1 MQKAI
6 KIRKNIPAL
15 PHRKGAYFL
24 VPCLVAAVCAA
35 LFLFLF
41 SKCSPLYLF
50 NEWCDVNWFMDMGQG
65 WAEGKIPYRDLFE
78 QKGPLVYLMFLAVY
92 LLFGANKTGVLF
104 LEMLSLFLFLLIS
117 YRILRLALSRRL
129 SLLALPVI
137 ALFVTTSDA
146 FYQGGGAV
154 EEYCLPLLAFGLFCL
169 LSYLREGT
177 AASMPFSRLFLCGVA
192 AGCILLIKY
201 TMLAFYFALMASLF
215 FTLLFR
221 REARR
226 AWLSCVVF
234 LLGMAAIIAPFVWYF
249 AGQGALTS
257 LFRCYFYD
265 NIFRYVAAQPLA
277 ERLLSLLVS
286 YGNMLLCLPLY
297 LGALFSVLLVATSP
311 IVTRQGK
318 LVFAFV
324 LSFTVLVQV
333 LGFGRYTYYHLM
345 VAMFLPSGF
354 AGACLTLP
362 RAWRTLRRRR
372 ARRAG
377 RGAADALPAAGRPP
391 LSHPAFIRCVALP
404 VLLCV
409 CLCCPLFG
417 NSVHCLT
424 DTRGDYAQFRFA
436 DRLWEEEAAA
446 PSPASPTLLVY
457 GIQEYGF
464 YNACGISPSSYF
476 YAMNNFT
483 EESYPELF
491 AAQREEVTKGEV
503 DYVICPLE
511 RYEDEG
517 ETVFANYRLLET
529 ETLDTRCHSLFS
541 EHIPIC
547 LLRLTEEG
555 ENA

>member
-1 MQKAI
+1 MQKAM
-6 KIRKNIPAL
+6 KIHRKVSAL
-15 PHRKGAYFL
+15 PRRKRAYFL
-24 VPCLVAAVCAA
+24 VPCLIAAACAA

-41 SKCSPLYLF
+41 SKCSPLYPF
-50 NEWCDVNWFMDMGQG
+50 NEWCDVNWFMDMGRG

-104 LEMLSLFLFLLIS
+104 LEMLSLFLFLLLS
-117 YRILRLALSRRL
+117 YRILRLSLSRRL

-137 ALFVTTSDA
+137 ALFVTTSNA

-169 LSYLREGT
+169 LSYLGDR
-177 AASMPFSRLFLCGVA
+177 AAAIMPFSRLFLCGVA

-234 LLGMAAIIAPFVWYF
+234 LLGMAAIIVPFVWYF
-249 AGQGALTS
+249 AGQGALAA
-257 LFRCYFYD
+257 LFRCYIYD

-277 ERLLSLLVS
+277 ERMLSLLVS
-286 YGNMLLCLPLY
+286 YSNMLQCLPLY
-297 LGALFSVLLVATSP
+297 LGVLFSVLLVATSP
-311 IVTRQGK
+311 TVTRQGK
-318 LVFAFV
+318 LIFAFV
-324 LSFTVLVQV
+324 VSFTVLVQV
-333 LGFGRYTYYHLM
+333 LGFGRYPYYHLM
-345 VAMFLPSGF
+345 VAMFLPSGV

-362 RAWRTLRRRR
+362 RVRHSLRRRQ
-372 ARRAG
+372 ARRTG
-377 RGAADALPAAGRPP
+377 GAATSLPKPVRPP
-391 LSHPAFIRCVALP
+391 LSRPAFARCVALP

-409 CLCCPLFG
+409 ALCGPLFG
-417 NSVHCLT
+417 NSVRCLA
-424 DTRGDYAQFRFA
+424 DTREDYVQFRFA

-491 AAQREEVTKGEV
+491 AAQREEVTEGKV
-503 DYVICPLE
+503 DYVICPLK
-511 RYEDEG
+511 RYENEG
-517 ETVFANYRLLET
+517 ETVFANYRLLAT
-529 ETLDTRCHSLFS
+529 ETLDTRCHSLLS

-547 LLRLTEEG
+547 LLRLTEKG